1 MVAESHYFK
10 EACVLGCN
18 FSSVTRRRPKSALE
32 GNKML
37 FVTLVTWHRF
47 IDLYCKENLTKKQR
61 TNTLL
66 PG

>member
-18 FSSVTRRRPKSALE
+18 FSSVTRRPKSALE

-47 IDLYCKENLTKKQR
+47 IDLYCKENLPKKQR